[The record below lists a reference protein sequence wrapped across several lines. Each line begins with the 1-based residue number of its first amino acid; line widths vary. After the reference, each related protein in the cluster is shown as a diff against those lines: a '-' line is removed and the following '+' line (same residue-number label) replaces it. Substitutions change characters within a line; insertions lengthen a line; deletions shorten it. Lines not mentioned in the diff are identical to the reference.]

1 MLAVVFLVF
10 YLRTKLPVEQWLG
23 PVRDWVDQ
31 FGAGAA
37 FVVGIGIM
45 LATPL
50 GMPGSVMAVIAGLAL
65 GMGPGLLVT
74 WLGVSAGSSLCFL
87 LSRWILGARV
97 NAIVE
102 RRPNLVVIRQAVQ
115 QRGWPVL
122 LMLRLT
128 PLVPMVVMN
137 YLGGVSGVRLP
148 QALLATALGILPA
161 TLVYVGVGAA
171 GHSDPRTSA
180 VLVAVGVVATIGLG
194 IVARR
199 ILGEVLTA

>member
-1 MLAVVFLVF
+1 M
-10 YLRTKLPVEQWLG
+10 G
-23 PVRDWVDQ
+23 Q
-31 FGAGAA
+31 FGAGGV
-37 FVVGIGIM
+37 FVLGIGIM

-50 GMPGSVMAVIAGLAL
+50 GMPGSVMAIIAGLAL

-74 WLGVSAGSSLCFL
+74 WLGISAGSSLCFL
-87 LSRWILGARV
+87 LSRWIFGARV

-102 RRPNLVVIRQAVQ
+102 RRPRLVAIRQAVQ

-171 GHSDPRTSA
+171 GHSDPHTSA
-180 VLVAVGVVATIGLG
+180 VLVAIGVVATIGLG

-199 ILGEVLTA
+199 ILGEVLTE